1 MTPGRIFNLICG
13 ACLAAALAWWFWPSA
28 AQNVAAPKPV
38 HHVAEASAEA
48 SPLPETAPPPVADSL
63 PTAPALS
70 AGADPQADLSTTIPE
85 LIREIQSGDMATMMQ
100 NFMPPDE
107 FAKLSDEQKATMAQ
121 QMQQAMAQNPQMQQR
136 MQSVLQALESIRGA
150 TPVLDATGEKATF
163 TPMALP
169 GNPPTMSF
177 VKVNGRWYLSG
188 N

>member
-1 MTPGRIFNLICG
+1 MTPGRIFNLVCG
-13 ACLAAALAWWFWPSA
+13 ACLAAALAWWFWPAA
-28 AQNVAAPKPV
+28 AQRVTAPKPV
-38 HHVAEASAEA
+38 HHVAEAPVDAP
-48 SPLPETAPPPVADSL
+48 PLPEAAPPPVADPPPPAAAL
-63 PTAPALS
+63 PT
-70 AGADPQADLSTTIPE
+70 GADPQADLSTTIPE
-85 LIREIQSGDMATMMQ
+85 LIRQLQSGDMVTMMQ

-107 FAKLSDEQKATMAQ
+107 YAKLSEEQKASMAQ
-121 QMQQAMAQNPQMQQR
+121 QMQTMSQTPQMQQR